1 MKKNVDTLKLRR
13 KLAVF
18 WRRVLRIQTMF
29 SNQNCLVINNIAI
42 RYKKRSIGYARNHSL
57 DTCRHGHFSSEIVPT
72 QDCP

>member
-29 SNQNCLVINNIAI
+29 SNQNCLVIIILQYVIKNEALVMHETI
-42 RYKKRSIGYARNHSL
+42 
-57 DTCRHGHFSSEIVPT
+57 P
-72 QDCP
+72 